1 MSARSNIRN
10 IPTRDFTKQD
20 SANTWS
26 PAGLRDNTFKL
37 DRLISSVLISKKSP
51 RRKLFERSKYTRRG
65 EAERE
70 RIDEKYIYRCVKRW
84 NKGLEWRKVARRR
97 VKRREEPPT
106 AEQRF
111 VALSLKAW
119 MLKHSERIP
128 GVESS

>member
-1 MSARSNIRN
+1 MKNI
-10 IPTRDFTKQD
+10 
-20 SANTWS
+20 
-26 PAGLRDNTFKL
+26 
-37 DRLISSVLISKKSP
+37 
-51 RRKLFERSKYTRRG
+51 
-65 EAERE
+65 
-70 RIDEKYIYRCVKRW
+70 YIYRCVKRW
-84 NKGLEWRKVARRR
+84 NKRLEWRKVARRR